1 MPVLGF
7 LLPLALAS
15 VPPVSS
21 GAEAKDGITLASDSE
36 ARWIAFDLTPS
47 NQIRF
52 EAVLNGRPVRAVL
65 DTGLTNTL
73 ATQDF
78 ATRARL
84 AAGHRQPA
92 LAIGGGVEV
101 AWAPGG
107 TLVIGGL
114 TRRGGRIAIP
124 DAPGQERFGADL
136 LIGSDVL
143 SCCALDIDY
152 AVRRFRILPTGRL
165 PFTGTTAPL
174 ALQRDAGVPVT
185 EIRLAGTRL
194 RPMIVDT
201 GDGASVTLSRAAWAG
216 ADYRGAAISTTLG
229 WGIGGP
235 LVSEVAV
242 VNGFTLG
249 GAALPETELRIEGEG
264 GYSAAAGV
272 AGRIGTGL
280 LLRYRVLLDPR
291 AGRMVLQPGAMAAA
305 PVLRSTSGLLLGA
318 EGTHLRVLHVMRGSP
333 AAESGWHEGETI
345 CAADGV
351 PVAGRPIEWSAGAP
365 GRTVALTLCDGSERM
380 LTLRQFY

>member
-1 MPVLGF
+1 MLSF
-7 LLPLALAS
+7 LLPLALAAS
-15 VPPVSS
+15 PVSAP
-21 GAEAKDGITLASDSE
+21 GEEPRDGITLAPDSE

-52 EAVLNGRPVRAVL
+52 EAVLNGRPVRAIL

-73 ATQDF
+73 ATRDF

-84 AAGHRQPA
+84 ALGRSQRA

-107 TLVIGGL
+107 TLVMGGL
-114 TRRGGRIAIP
+114 TRRGGRIAVP
-124 DAPGQERFGADL
+124 DAPGQDRFGADL
-136 LIGSDVL
+136 LIGSDIL

-152 AVRRFRILPTGRL
+152 AARRFRILPTGRM
-165 PFTGTTAPL
+165 PFTGQTASL
-174 ALQRDAGVPVT
+174 ALQRGSEVPVT
-185 EIRLAGTRL
+185 EIRLGGARL

-201 GDGASVTLSRAAWAG
+201 GDGAAITLSRPAWAS
-216 ADYRGAAISTTLG
+216 ANYRGATLTTTLG
-229 WGIGGP
+229 WGIGGA
-235 LVSEVAV
+235 LVSETAV
-242 VNGFTLG
+242 IPGFILG
-249 GAALPETELRIEGEG
+249 GNILSETEVRIEGEG
-264 GYSAAAGV
+264 GYSASAGA

-291 AGRMVLQPGAMAAA
+291 AGRMVLQPGLAPP

-333 AAESGWHEGETI
+333 AAETGWQEGDKI
-345 CAADGV
+345 CAADGA
-351 PVAGRPIEWSAGAP
+351 PVAGRPIEWSAGVP
-365 GRTVALTLCDGSERM
+365 GRVVALELCDGTARR
-380 LTLRQFY
+380 LTLRKFY

>member
-1 MPVLGF
+1 ME
-7 LLPLALAS
+7 
-15 VPPVSS
+15 
-21 GAEAKDGITLASDSE
+21 EAKDGITLAPDSE

-78 ATRARL
+78 AARARL
-84 AAGHRQPA
+84 AIGRRQRA

-107 TLVIGGL
+107 TLVMGGL
-114 TRRGGRIAIP
+114 TRRGGRIVIP

-152 AVRRFRILPTGRL
+152 AVRRFRILPSGRM
-165 PFTGTTAPL
+165 PFTGHTAPL
-174 ALQRDAGVPVT
+174 SLQRGSEVPVT
-185 EIRLAGTRL
+185 EIRLNGARL

-201 GDGASVTLSRAAWAG
+201 GDGAAVTLSRAAWTSAN
-216 ADYRGAAISTTLG
+216 YRGATLTTTLG
-229 WGIGGP
+229 WGIGGA
-235 LVSEVAV
+235 LVSEAAV
-242 VNGFTLG
+242 IPGFALG
-249 GAALPETELRIEGEG
+249 GSVLPETEVRIEGEG
-264 GYSAAAGV
+264 GYSTAAGA

-291 AGRMVLQPGAMAAA
+291 AGRMVLQPAGAPAT

-318 EGTHLRVLHVMRGSP
+318 EDAHLRVLHVMRGSP
-333 AAESGWHEGETI
+333 AEAGGWREGETI

-351 PVAGRPIEWSAGAP
+351 AVAGRPVDWSAGTP
-365 GRTVALTLCDGSERM
+365 GRVVALTLCDGRERQ
-380 LTLRQFY
+380 LTLRKFY

>member
-1 MPVLGF
+1 MLGF
-7 LLPLALAS
+7 LLPLAFAS
-15 VPPVSS
+15 APPVSN
-21 GAEAKDGITLASDSE
+21 GEDAKDGITLASDSE

-78 ATRARL
+78 AARARL
-84 AAGHRQPA
+84 ATGRRQAA

-124 DAPGQERFGADL
+124 DAPGQDRFGADL

-174 ALQRDAGVPVT
+174 ALQRNTGVPVT
-185 EIRLAGTRL
+185 EIRLGGTRL

-201 GDGASVTLSRAAWAG
+201 GDGASVTLSRAAWTG
-216 ADYRGAAISTTLG
+216 TGYRGATLTTTLG
-229 WGIGGP
+229 WGIGGA
-235 LVSEVAV
+235 LVSEAAV
-242 VNGFTLG
+242 ITGFALG
-249 GAALPETELRIEGEG
+249 GNILSETEVRIEGEG
-264 GYSAAAGV
+264 GYSTAAGA

-291 AGRMVLQPGAMAAA
+291 AGRMVLQPAPNPA

-333 AAESGWHEGETI
+333 AAQSGWREGETI

-351 PVAGRPIEWSAGAP
+351 PVAGRPVDWSADAP
-365 GRTVALTLCDGSERM
+365 GRVVALGMCDGTERR
-380 LTLRQFY
+380 LTLRKFY

>member
-1 MPVLGF
+1 MSF
-7 LLPLALAS
+7 LLTLILAAGAAGD
-15 VPPVSS
+15 PP
-21 GAEAKDGITLASDSE
+21 ADGITLAPDTE

-73 ATQDF
+73 ATTEF

-84 AAGHRQPA
+84 AAGKRQQA

-152 AVRRFRILPTGRL
+152 AVRRFRILPSGRM
-165 PFTGTTAPL
+165 PFTGHTAPL
-174 ALQRDAGVPVT
+174 ALQRDSEVPVT
-185 EIRLAGTRL
+185 EIRLGGARL

-201 GDGASVTLSRAAWAG
+201 GDGASVTLSRAAWNSAN
-216 ADYRGAAISTTLG
+216 YRGATLTTTLG
-229 WGIGGP
+229 WGIGGA
-235 LVSEVAV
+235 LVSEAAV
-242 VNGFTLG
+242 LNGFTLAG
-249 GAALPETELRIEGEG
+249 TALPETELRIEGEG
-264 GYSAAAGV
+264 GYSAAAGA

-280 LLRYRVLLDPR
+280 LLGYRVLLDPR
-291 AGRMVLQPGAMAAA
+291 AGRMVLQPAASIP

-333 AAESGWHEGETI
+333 AAEGGWREGETI
-345 CAADGV
+345 CTADGL

-365 GRTVALTLCDGSERM
+365 GRVVTLTLCDGAERR
-380 LTLRQFY
+380 LTLRKFY

>member
-1 MPVLGF
+1 VLPF
-7 LLPLALAS
+7 LLSLLLAAGS
-15 VPPVSS
+15 PNAGDPPP
-21 GAEAKDGITLASDSE
+21 DGITLSPDSE

-73 ATQDF
+73 ATTEF

-84 AAGHRQPA
+84 AGGKSQPA
-92 LAIGGGVEV
+92 LAIGGGVRV

-152 AVRRFRILPTGRL
+152 AVRRFRIIPSGRM
-165 PFTGTTAPL
+165 PFTGRTAPL
-174 ALQRDAGVPVT
+174 ALQRGSEVPVT
-185 EIRLAGTRL
+185 EIRLGGARL

-201 GDGASVTLSRAAWAG
+201 GDGAAVTLSRPAWTSAN
-216 ADYRGAAISTTLG
+216 YRGATLTTTLG
-229 WGIGGP
+229 WGIGGA

-242 VNGFTLG
+242 VTGFNFA

-264 GYSAAAGV
+264 GYSAAAGA

-280 LLRYRVLLDPR
+280 LLGYRVLLDPK
-291 AGRMVLQPGAMAAA
+291 AGRMILQPNPAPS

-333 AAESGWHEGETI
+333 AAETGWREGETI
-345 CAADGV
+345 CNADGA
-351 PVAGRPIEWSAGAP
+351 PVYGRPIEWSAGTP
-365 GRTVALTLCDGSERM
+365 GRVVRLGLCDGTERS
-380 LTLRQFY
+380 LTLRKFY

>member
-1 MPVLGF
+1 MLPF
-7 LLPLALAS
+7 LLPLALAAAAPAGD
-15 VPPVSS
+15 PP
-21 GAEAKDGITLASDSE
+21 ADGIALSPDSE

-65 DTGLTNTL
+65 DTGLTNTI

-84 AAGHRQPA
+84 AIGRSQRA

-124 DAPGQERFGADL
+124 NAPGQDRFGADL

-152 AVRRFRILPTGRL
+152 AVRRFRILPSGRM
-165 PFTGTTAPL
+165 PFTGHTAPL
-174 ALQRDAGVPVT
+174 ALQRDSGVPVT
-185 EIRLAGTRL
+185 EIRLGGARL

-201 GDGASVTLSRAAWAG
+201 GDGASVTLSRAAWTSAQ
-216 ADYRGAAISTTLG
+216 YRGATLTTTLG
-229 WGIGGP
+229 WGIGGA
-235 LVSEVAV
+235 LVSEAAV
-242 VNGFTLG
+242 IPGFALA
-249 GAALPETELRIEGEG
+249 GAPLPETELRIEGEG
-264 GYSAAAGV
+264 GYSAEAGA

-291 AGRMVLQPGAMAAA
+291 AGRMVLQPGTLAGA

-333 AAESGWHEGETI
+333 AADAGWHEGETI
-345 CAADGV
+345 CQADGAS
-351 PVAGRPIEWSAGAP
+351 VAGRPIEWSAGAP
-365 GRTVALTLCDGSERM
+365 GRVVKLGLCDGRERS
-380 LTLRQFY
+380 LTLRKFY

>member
-1 MPVLGF
+1 MLSLF
-7 LLPLALAS
+7 LPLALAAS
-15 VPPVSS
+15 PVSAS
-21 GAEAKDGITLASDSE
+21 GEETKDGITLAPDSE

-84 AAGHRQPA
+84 AIGRRQRA

-107 TLVIGGL
+107 TLVMGGL
-114 TRRGGRIAIP
+114 TRRGGRIVIP
-124 DAPGQERFGADL
+124 DAPGQDRFGADL

-152 AVRRFRILPTGRL
+152 AVRRFRILPSGRM
-165 PFTGTTAPL
+165 PFTGQTAPL
-174 ALQRDAGVPVT
+174 ALQRGSGVPVT
-185 EIRLAGTRL
+185 EIRLGSARL

-201 GDGASVTLSRAAWAG
+201 GDGAAVTLSKTAWAS
-216 ADYRGAAISTTLG
+216 ANYRGAILTTTLG
-229 WGIGGP
+229 WGIGGA
-235 LVSEVAV
+235 LVSEAAV
-242 VNGFTLG
+242 IPGFALG
-249 GAALPETELRIEGEG
+249 GSALSETEVRIEGEG
-264 GYSAAAGV
+264 GYSTAAGA

-291 AGRMVLQPGAMAAA
+291 AGRMVLQPAASTA
-305 PVLRSTSGLLLGA
+305 TPVLRSTSGLLLGA
-318 EGTHLRVLHVMRGSP
+318 EGNHLRVLHVMRGSP
-333 AAESGWHEGETI
+333 AAEGGWRDGETI
-345 CAADGV
+345 CSADGV
-351 PVAGRPIEWSAGAP
+351 AVAGRPVDWSAGMP
-365 GRTVALTLCDGSERM
+365 GRVVALTLCDGSERR
-380 LTLRQFY
+380 LTLRKFY